1 MVMPIRDLK
10 PDGAAGADTVGGR
23 RPTAVSAPA
32 AAAPELSDRPRRRT
46 FTGQD
51 KLRILAEIDHAP
63 ADGGTAAILR
73 REGLYSSTLSD
84 WRGLRVAGALGRLT
98 PIKRGPKP
106 APRNPL
112 MAELAQAKREN
123 ARLMRR
129 LEHAEAI
136 IAIQKKVAALLG
148 LPLATSDSDDAS

>member
-1 MVMPIRDLK
+1 MVMPSRDAKLG
-10 PDGAAGADTVGGR
+10 GAAGVGAAEGR
-23 RPTAVSAPA
+23 RPIAVPAPA

-46 FTGQD
+46 FTVGD
-51 KLRILAEIDHAP
+51 KLRILAEIDRAP
-63 ADGGTAAILR
+63 AGGTAVILR

-84 WRGLRVAGALGRLT
+84 WRGLRDAGALGGLT
-98 PIKRGPKP
+98 SIKRGPKP

-112 MAELAQAKREN
+112 TAELAQAKREN
-123 ARLMRR
+123 ARLVRR

>member
-63 ADGGTAAILR
+63 AGGTAAILR
-73 REGLYSSTLSD
+73 REGLYSSTPVSYTH
-84 WRGLRVAGALGRLT
+84 LT
-98 PIKRGPKP
+98 LPTKR
-106 APRNPL
+106 
-112 MAELAQAKREN
+112 
-123 ARLMRR
+123 
-129 LEHAEAI
+129 I
-136 IAIQKKVAALLG
+136 V
-148 LPLATSDSDDAS
+148 

>member
-63 ADGGTAAILR
+63 ADGGAAVCGGVIDLR
-73 REGLYSSTLSD
+73 KNPQLVLPGERPSARPIRQFGSRRRWGRHGGRPPASYRVGPSGAIRLQVSD
-84 WRGLRVAGALGRLT
+84 WHNHVISVGTCQRF
-98 PIKRGPKP
+98 
-106 APRNPL
+106 
-112 MAELAQAKREN
+112 
-123 ARLMRR
+123 
-129 LEHAEAI
+129 
-136 IAIQKKVAALLG
+136 
-148 LPLATSDSDDAS
+148 